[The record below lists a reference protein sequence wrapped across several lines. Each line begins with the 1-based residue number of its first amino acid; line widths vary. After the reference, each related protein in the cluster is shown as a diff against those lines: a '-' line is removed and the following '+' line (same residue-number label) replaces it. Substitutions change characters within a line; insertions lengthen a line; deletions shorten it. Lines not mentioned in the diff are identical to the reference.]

1 MEQFDQLLTCCV
13 CLDRYRNPKLL
24 PCQHSF
30 CMEPCMEGLVDY
42 VRRQVKCPECRA
54 EHRIPYQGV
63 QAFPTNV
70 TLQRFLELHG
80 DITGELPDPT
90 SNQIMER
97 CQICSEKAYLNTCA
111 HCEKKVCPDCK
122 DAHTDVIKREIA
134 RLSSQVRRVLH
145 RLEDALSVTE
155 KNLSGLKGNQANVLD
170 EVDDLVRRFTKAIQ
184 DKGNL
189 LRNELENYVSTELT
203 TLNGHRTN
211 LQTEISN
218 IQSNCDLVDKHM
230 VAENAGVTWDDQEL
244 MDTKDVFLKTMEFIR
259 SFEHEPGDRRIRFSV
274 NQDPN
279 TIIIGLTNF
288 ADLIIPSAFVPNQ
301 NFLDP
306 VQKQPAQSAG
316 LMRSKSDHRLVQ
328 QYRDMDDLDDK
339 PTSARSKYS
348 KYGGGGDGEERK
360 FRSRFTRRLHQDDDD
375 GRVRFN
381 DGDDRPAA
389 VSTKA
394 RVIEADDAVKG
405 PLSGV
410 LRLLDSTRVLEK
422 IVDLE
427 SPKKKPAAPAGP
439 AVPLAV
445 QQQMQ
450 IMQQQQLRQQQQQ
463 SGVPTTPTATP
474 TTAPWRQAS
483 QEKSSTPKAT
493 TAPVTRKPSAEKARS
508 ESESSSSDQQ
518 SGSSSS
524 SSRSV
529 NTGANFTTEEV
540 KQRFLKGN
548 TPQGTSTAAQ
558 AAAKSASPAG
568 AAKPTFRRN
577 VTPVAASVS
586 KEEEETETS
595 SEESEETESDE
606 PAAPPP
612 TNTKVDKTDTASAV
626 SRSTVG
632 RDRDPP
638 ASIRTRAAS
647 AATREEPPTPRRR
660 ESESVTTRA
669 RDEPISTRTRDPPAL
684 ERRVSRDDGASAY
697 SSYRNRQ
704 PKSPPERHYGS
715 GTSGSGTGTS
725 AASRYGTSSTSS
737 PYDYGLS
744 RSRTGTTLYEPETPT
759 SRLQNKYLNR
769 SRHNLGGSVDIPDEP
784 VRPSE
789 AGTTDQ
795 WSSNGREKSR
805 DKSKILSRS
814 KSSHEL
820 AQEIEGKPEEEQSSL
835 SSWARYLKSKYGKT
849 ANTSNSQEPS
859 SSSENRTPEAPSTRG
874 KSTSPQKL
882 SLATSQYSA
891 KKRLV
896 FKFGSRGSD
905 PGYFTWPRGIACG
918 PDSNIV
924 VADSSNHRIQVFDQ
938 TGKYIKDFG
947 TYGNGD
953 GEFDCLAGVAVNRI
967 GQYIVSDRYN
977 HRIQVFDPSGRFL
990 RSFGSQGS
998 TDGKFNYP
1006 WGVTTDALGFIYV
1019 CDKENHR
1026 VQVFQSDGTFVG
1038 KFGLGELEH
1047 PHYIGVTSTNKV
1059 VVSDTGHHRV
1069 YIFDVNGKVIGS
1081 IGTEGI
1087 EHGQFKLPRG
1097 VAVDEQGYIFVGDSG
1112 NNRIQIFNPD
1122 GLHIRSFGG
1131 WGCGDGEFKGL
1142 EGIAVNS
1149 QGNVLVCDR
1158 ENHRIQV
1165 F

>member
-1 MEQFDQLLTCCV
+1 MEQFDQLLTCCI

-42 VRRQVKCPECRA
+42 VKRQVKCPECRA

-70 TLQRFLELHG
+70 TLTRFLELHI
-80 DITGELPDPT
+80 DLTGELPDPT
-90 SNQIMER
+90 RNQIMER
-97 CQICSEKAYLNTCA
+97 CQVCSEKAYINLCA
-111 HCEKKVCPDCK
+111 HCDKKVCPDCK
-122 DAHTDVIKREIA
+122 EAHVDVLKREIM

-145 RLEDALSVTE
+145 RLEDALSVTD
-155 KNLSGLKGNQANVLD
+155 KNLAGLKGNQAHVLD
-170 EVDDLVRRFTKAIQ
+170 EVDDLVRRFTKAIK
-184 DKGNL
+184 DKGDA
-189 LRNELENYVSTELT
+189 LRLEMESYVTTELT
-203 TLNGHRTN
+203 TLNSHRTS
-211 LQTEISN
+211 LETEISN

-244 MDTKDVFLKTMEFIR
+244 MDTKDVFLKTIEFIR
-259 SFEHEPGDRRIRFSV
+259 NFEHEPGDRRIRFSV

-279 TIIIGLTNF
+279 TIIIGLSNF
-288 ADLIIPSAFVPNQ
+288 GDLITPNSFIITQ
-301 NFLDP
+301 NLLAA
-306 VQKQPAQSAG
+306 VQQQPAQSNSG

-348 KYGGGGDGEERK
+348 KYGSGNDGEERK
-360 FRSRFTRRLHQDDDD
+360 FRSRFTRRLLAQDEDET
-375 GRVRFN
+375 RVRFS
-381 DGDDRPAA
+381 DTEDRPAP
-389 VSTKA
+389 VPTRA
-394 RVIEADDAVKG
+394 RVIEADEAVKG

-422 IVDLE
+422 MVDFE
-427 SPKKKPAAPAGP
+427 SPKKKPSVSAGP
-439 AVPLAV
+439 VVPLAI
-445 QQQMQ
+445 QHQMQ
-450 IMQQQQLRQQQQQ
+450 VMQQQHLLQQQHQNQ
-463 SGVPTTPTATP
+463 TPPTPTSAP
-474 TTAPWRQAS
+474 SAPWRQPS
-483 QEKSSTPKAT
+483 QEKNNVPKTTPVSASRKLSLSTD
-493 TAPVTRKPSAEKARS
+493 KPRS
-508 ESESSSSDQQ
+508 ESESSNSDHHSGTSS
-518 SGSSSS
+518 SASSSS
-524 SSRSV
+524 HRNANATPAYVKDDVKRYSS
-529 NTGANFTTEEV
+529 
-540 KQRFLKGN
+540 
-548 TPQGTSTAAQ
+548 TPQRPSQ
-558 AAAKSASPAG
+558 APKSASPAV
-568 AAKPTFRRN
+568 ASKTQFRRN
-577 VTPVAASVS
+577 VTPLTTSLS
-586 KEEEETETS
+586 KKDESES
-595 SEESEETESDE
+595 SSDESEETESE
-606 PAAPPP
+606 EPTSPAAV
-612 TNTKVDKTDTASAV
+612 TTKLERPDIGPILARSALA
-626 SRSTVG
+626 
-632 RDRDPP
+632 RDRDP
-638 ASIRTRAAS
+638 
-647 AATREEPPTPRRR
+647 
-660 ESESVTTRA
+660 
-669 RDEPISTRTRDPPAL
+669 PISTRTRVTPRDDISSRLRDTDSYSSRSRIQDEPISSRTREPVL
-684 ERRVSRDDGASAY
+684 ERRMSRDEGSAY
-697 SSYRNRQ
+697 AAYKSRQ
-704 PKSPPERHYGS
+704 HKSPPERHYGS
-715 GTSGSGTGTS
+715 SSGTTGSSSS
-725 AASRYGTSSTSS
+725 AASRYGTSSTTS

-744 RSRTGTTLYEPETPT
+744 RSRTGTALYEPETPT
-759 SRLQNKYLNR
+759 SRLQSKYLNR
-769 SRHNLGGSVDIPDEP
+769 SRHNLGSSMDGPDDHI
-784 VRPSE
+784 RPSE
-789 AGTTDQ
+789 AENTDQ
-795 WSSNGREKSR
+795 WSSNGGREKSR
-805 DKSKILSRS
+805 DKSKILNRS

-820 AQEIEGKPEEEQSSL
+820 AQAELEGKPEEEQGSL

-849 ANTSNSQEPS
+849 ANTSNSQES
-859 SSSENRTPEAPSTRG
+859 SSNADSRTPEVPSSRG
-874 KSTSPQKL
+874 KSASPQKL

-924 VADSSNHRIQVFDQ
+924 VADSSNHRIQIFDPQ
-938 TGKYIKDFG
+938 GTFIKDFG
-947 TYGNGD
+947 SYGNGD

-967 GQYIVSDRYN
+967 GQFIVSDRYN

-1038 KFGLGELEH
+1038 KFGVGELEH
-1047 PHYIGVTSTNKV
+1047 PHYIGITSTNKV

-1112 NNRIQIFNPD
+1112 NNRIQIFSPD
-1122 GLHIRSFGG
+1122 GHHIRSFGN

-1142 EGIAVNS
+1142 EGVAVNS
-1149 QGNVLVCDR
+1149 QGNILVCDR
-1158 ENHRIQV
+1158 ENHRIQA